1 MFFTRKERSTR
12 EIETRGIL
20 MRDITRANQAILS
33 ESLRWLLYQELQ
45 ERMGRLGSDRVYQL
59 AKDRFYRVGIEQDI
73 RNYINN
79 KGVRL
84 VQKKPI

>member
-59 AKDRFYRVGIEQDI
+59 AKDRLYRVGIEQDI

>member
-33 ESLRWLLYQELQ
+33 ESLRWLLHQELQ

-59 AKDRFYRVGIEQDI
+59 AKDRLYRVGIEQDI

>member
-59 AKDRFYRVGIEQDI
+59 AKDRLYRVGIKQDI

>member
-1 MFFTRKERSTR
+1 
-12 EIETRGIL
+12 
-20 MRDITRANQAILS
+20 MRDITRANQEILS

-59 AKDRFYRVGIEQDI
+59 AKDRLYRVGIEQDI

>member
-1 MFFTRKERSTR
+1 
-12 EIETRGIL
+12 

-45 ERMGRLGSDRVYQL
+45 ERMGRLGSDRVYQW
-59 AKDRFYRVGIEQDI
+59 AKDRLYRVGIEQDI

>member
-20 MRDITRANQAILS
+20 MRDITRANRAILS

-59 AKDRFYRVGIEQDI
+59 AKDRLYRVGIEQDI

>member
-1 MFFTRKERSTR
+1 
-12 EIETRGIL
+12 

-45 ERMGRLGSDRVYQL
+45 ERMGHLGSDRVYQL
-59 AKDRFYRVGIEQDI
+59 AKDRLYRVGIEQDI

>member
-59 AKDRFYRVGIEQDI
+59 AKDRLYRVGIEQDI

-84 VQKKPI
+84 VQTKPI

>member
-1 MFFTRKERSTR
+1 
-12 EIETRGIL
+12 

-59 AKDRFYRVGIEQDI
+59 AKDRLYRVGIEQDI

>member
-20 MRDITRANQAILS
+20 MRDITRANQEILS

-59 AKDRFYRVGIEQDI
+59 AKDRLYRVGIEQDI

>member
-33 ESLRWLLYQELQ
+33 ESLRWLLHQELQ